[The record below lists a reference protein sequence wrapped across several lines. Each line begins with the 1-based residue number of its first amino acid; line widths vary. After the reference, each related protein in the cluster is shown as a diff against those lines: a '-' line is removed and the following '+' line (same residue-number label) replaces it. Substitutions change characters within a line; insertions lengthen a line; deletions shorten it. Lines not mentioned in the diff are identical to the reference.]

1 MVIAFM
7 LNFDF
12 YQPGFIGLIEQKWDI
27 KIRLYL
33 FYIVIIFIML
43 LFDTQIIKKIE
54 EKKNKI
60 SDLLL
65 VKRY

>member
-1 MVIAFM
+1 M

-65 VKRY
+65 VKRYWLFFT